1 MNIDKVS
8 RYISDYLTCAL
19 SLTIFN
25 FLFEL
30 GLDWVN
36 FLIYSVCLFG
46 VIEVLKRV

>member
-30 GLDWVN
+30 NLDWLN
-36 FLIYSVCLFG
+36 FIVYSVCLFG
-46 VIEVLKRV
+46 AIEVLKRL